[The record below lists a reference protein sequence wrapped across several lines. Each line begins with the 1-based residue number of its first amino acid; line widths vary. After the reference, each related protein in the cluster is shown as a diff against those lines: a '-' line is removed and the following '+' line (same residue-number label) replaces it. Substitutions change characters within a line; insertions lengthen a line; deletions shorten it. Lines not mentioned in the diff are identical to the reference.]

1 MSALNKDLNYYVSLN
16 YRIEIERDEEGD
28 YIATIPI
35 LPGCMADGRTL
46 SEAAE
51 HLELAKR
58 EWITSRL
65 EANLDV
71 PEPQNEYSGRF
82 LVRCSPSLHR
92 KLVQC
97 AFQEH
102 VSMNQFVNMALAEA
116 VGCRHLVLGQTTAQ
130 PLKILIGS
138 HVSVACFNTPTMGGM
153 LWRLI
158 QTPATQAESGLA
170 KALEVPVT
178 AELTA

>member
-1 MSALNKDLNYYVSLN
+1 MSSLKKDLNYYVSLN

-35 LPGCMADGRTL
+35 LSGCIADGRTL

-58 EWITSRL
+58 EWIISRL

-82 LVRCSPSLHR
+82 LVRCSTSLHR

-116 VGCRHLVLGQTTAQ
+116 VGCRHLVLGRSTPQ
-130 PLKILIGS
+130 PVKILMGPHILAAYFG
-138 HVSVACFNTPTMGGM
+138 TPTMGGM
-153 LWRLI
+153 LWRVAQSSPM
-158 QTPATQAESGLA
+158 QTESAPKILDT
-170 KALEVPVT
+170 ALV
-178 AELTA
+178 ELTA